1 MTSRRLLLRAAPL
14 LACLVAVSSATAG
27 SAEQSPAP
35 SATTYQGNTLHNGVA
50 STDIAPPLVETWRRQ
65 IPGHVTFPVAG
76 GDRLV
81 VVSDD
86 GVQRV
91 TAYDLRSGN
100 RAWLRTVSGDEYTTV
115 GIGQLTAVVVT
126 GNCTVLAY
134 DLGGGKLLWT
144 RKIWSA
150 GDGFCSAP
158 PVVRRGVVFV
168 QQGRSAHRLFALEA
182 STGRRLWSRAIG
194 TAGYYPPVLTD
205 SRVFVTGLK
214 DVRAYRYD
222 GSLVWRKSCCGQPGG
237 GSPALYRGRLYVRHD
252 GAVLAADTGRRVGTL
267 ESDTTPAF
275 WKGVALRVRM
285 GDLEAVDLETRERRW
300 SFSSD
305 ADITVPPLVVGDHAY
320 VLSSDGH
327 LSMLRLGD
335 GGVAWEADVPPVAAA
350 GEVLFD
356 YVGMAA
362 VENRLIVPSEGSLAA
377 YLTTPR

>member
-1 MTSRRLLLRAAPL
+1 MTSRRLLRLAATL

-27 SAEQSPAP
+27 SADQSPSP
-35 SATTYQGNTLHNGVA
+35 SVVTYQGNTLHNGVA
-50 STDIAPPLVETWRRQ
+50 STSIAPPLHETWRRQ
-65 IPGHVTFPVAG
+65 LPGHVTFPVVG
-76 GDRLV
+76 GGLAV

-86 GVQRV
+86 GVQRI
-91 TAYDLRSGN
+91 TAYNIRSGN

-115 GIGQLTAVVVT
+115 GMGRLRAVVVT

-134 DLGGGKLLWT
+134 DLSGGKLLWT

-150 GDGFCSAP
+150 ADGSCAAP
-158 PVVRRGVVFV
+158 PVIRKGVVFV

-205 SRVFVTGLK
+205 RRVFVTGLK

-275 WKGVALRVRM
+275 WKDVALRVRM
-285 GDLEAVDLETRERRW
+285 GDLEAVDLETRASRW
-300 SFSSD
+300 TYSRD

-327 LSMLRLGD
+327 LSALRLSD
-335 GGVAWEADVPPVAAA
+335 GSVAWEADVPPVAAS
-350 GEVLFD
+350 GEVSFD

-362 VENRLIVPSEGSLAA
+362 VENRLIVPSEGSLVA
-377 YLTTPR
+377 YLPTPR